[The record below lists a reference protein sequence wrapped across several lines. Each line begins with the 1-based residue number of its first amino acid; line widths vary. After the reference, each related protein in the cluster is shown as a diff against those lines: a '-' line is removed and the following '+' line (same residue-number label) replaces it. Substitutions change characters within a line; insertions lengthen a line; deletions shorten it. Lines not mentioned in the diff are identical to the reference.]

1 MNSIVEARLTT
12 ADVVVASTSA
22 VAIAFVK
29 AETICAIVDFV
40 DVAAARVAV
49 DVLIMPQ
56 HHCLHLHLH
65 LHSLQVLRRLQICP
79 GQIR

>member
-1 MNSIVEARLTT
+1 MNSITEVRLTT

-22 VAIAFVK
+22 VAVAFVK
-29 AETICAIVDFV
+29 AETKCAIEDFV
-40 DVAAARVAV
+40 DVAAVQVVV

-56 HHCLHLHLH
+56 RHCLHLHLH
-65 LHSLQVLRRLQICP
+65 LLLVLHPLQICP